1 MNCPIFKSLN
11 DHQGDHI
18 ISNRTASPSYKV
30 VKIQSYKC
38 HNINISTFECT
49 SMFNRL
55 SPGPSRTTLYNFV
68 SCVRYSRNSKSNDNA
83 FKVVK
88 ARVRLE
94 GIQCCILLRFNYRS
108 IASSSFRFRR
118 VREVGRRELLELGT
132 VLVEGQSILPAEIP
146 RSSLVEQF
154 DDYLR

>member
-1 MNCPIFKSLN
+1 MIIRVTILYQLGPLLLPINLSN
-11 DHQGDHI
+11 NNRNVI
-18 ISNRTASPSYKV
+18 IL
-30 VKIQSYKC
+30 
-38 HNINISTFECT
+38 NISTYECT

-68 SCVRYSRNSKSNDNA
+68 SCVRYSRNSKNNDNA

-118 VREVGRRELLELGT
+118 VWEVGRRELLELGT
-132 VLVEGQSILPAEIP
+132 VLVEGQSILPAKIP

>member
-1 MNCPIFKSLN
+1 MIIRVTILYQIGPLLLPIKLSKYN
-11 DHQGDHI
+11 RINVI
-18 ISNRTASPSYKV
+18 IL
-30 VKIQSYKC
+30 
-38 HNINISTFECT
+38 NISTYECT

-108 IASSSFRFRR
+108 IASSFRFRR